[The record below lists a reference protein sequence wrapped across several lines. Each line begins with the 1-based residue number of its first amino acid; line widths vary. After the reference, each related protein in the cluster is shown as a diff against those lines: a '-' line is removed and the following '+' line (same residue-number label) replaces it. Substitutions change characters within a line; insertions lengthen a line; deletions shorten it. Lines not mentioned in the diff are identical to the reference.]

1 MIYNSIIIGILII
14 GGKIMKKLSTLTK
27 EELLKFY
34 EETQARYDEFKS
46 RGLTIDMS
54 RGKPGPEQLDV
65 AQADFAKAF
74 EITDYTS
81 KTGFDCRNYGLLD
94 GIAESKELFASL
106 LGVEPKNIV
115 IGGNASLE
123 LMFSF
128 ISQCCSHGIAG
139 CTPWSKLDD
148 VKFIAV
154 VPGYDRHF
162 AIAEYFGIKMVNV
175 PLSAP
180 GPDMDMVEEL
190 IKDESVK
197 GMFCV
202 PKYSNPDGFTYSA
215 ETIERLAKMQ
225 PAAKDFRV
233 IWDNA
238 YIIHDLYDTS
248 DELVNIFDAAKKYGT
263 EDNFVEFCSTSKI
276 TFPGAGVSALAASD
290 NNVKEILSRLT
301 VQIIS
306 YDKMNQ
312 LRHSRIFPDV
322 DSLKA
327 IMKKH
332 ADVLRPK
339 FDAVLEVLENELG
352 GLDIA
357 SWHKPNGGYFISLNV
372 DTGSAKYAGQLCK
385 EAGLTLT
392 GVGATFP
399 YKNDPA
405 DRNIRIAPS
414 YPSVE
419 DLKASAELLCIAV
432 KLAAVKELL

>member
-1 MIYNSIIIGILII
+1 
-14 GGKIMKKLSTLTK
+14 MKKLCEFTK
-27 EELLKFY
+27 EELVAF
-34 EETQARYDEFKS
+34 EAEAQARYDEFKS

-139 CTPWSKLDD
+139 CTPWSKLDE

-175 PLSAP
+175 PISAT

-215 ETIERLAKMQ
+215 ETVERLAKMQ

-238 YIIHDLYDTS
+238 YIIHDIYDTS
-248 DELVNIFDAAKKYGT
+248 DELVNIFDEAKKYGT

-290 NNVKEILSRLT
+290 NNIKEILSRLT

-339 FDAVLEVLENELG
+339 FDAVLDVLDAELG
-352 GLDIA
+352 GLGIA

-372 DTGSAKYAGQLCK
+372 DTGSAKFAGQLCK

-399 YKNDPA
+399 YKNDSE
-405 DRNIRIAPS
+405 DKNIRIAPS
-414 YPSVE
+414 YPGVD

-432 KLAAVKELL
+432 KLAAVKALLS

>member
-1 MIYNSIIIGILII
+1 
-14 GGKIMKKLSTLTK
+14 MKTLREFTK
-27 EELLKFY
+27 EELQAFVA
-34 EETQARYDEFKS
+34 ENQARYDAVKAKGMS
-46 RGLTIDMS
+46 IDMS
-54 RGKPGPEQLDV
+54 RGKPSPVQLDM
-65 AQADFAKAF
+65 AFEDFKAAF

-94 GIAESKELFASL
+94 GIAEAKELFAEL
-106 LGVEPKNIV
+106 LGVETKNII

-123 LMFSF
+123 LMYSF
-128 ISQCCSHGIAG
+128 ISQCCSHGIGG
-139 CTPWSKLDD
+139 CKPWSQQED

-162 AIAEYFGIKMVNV
+162 SIAEYFGIKMVNV
-175 PLSAP
+175 PINEE

-190 IKDESVK
+190 VKDPSVK

-202 PKYSNPDGFTYSA
+202 PKYSNPDGYTYSDA
-215 ETIERLAKMQ
+215 TVERLAKMQ

-238 YIIHDLYDTS
+238 YIIHEIYEQG
-248 DELVNIFDAAKKYGT
+248 DELANIFDYAKKYGT

-276 TFPGAGVSALAASD
+276 TFPGAGVSAIAASEA
-290 NNVKEILSRLT
+290 NVKDILGRLT
-301 VQIIS
+301 IQTIS

-312 LRHSRIFPDV
+312 FRHAKMYPNV
-322 DSLKA
+322 DALKA
-327 IMKKH
+327 IMAKH
-332 ADVLRPK
+332 AVIMRPK
-339 FDAVLEVLENELG
+339 FDAVLDVLEAELG
-352 GLDIA
+352 GLGIA
-357 SWHKPNGGYFISLNV
+357 SWHKPGGGYFISLNV

-399 YKNDPA
+399 YKNDPE
-405 DRNIRIAPS
+405 DKNIRIAPS

-419 DLKASAELLCIAV
+419 ELRDAAALLCVAV
-432 KLAAVKELL
+432 KLAAAKEML

>member
-1 MIYNSIIIGILII
+1 
-14 GGKIMKKLSTLTK
+14 MKKLCEFSK
-27 EELLKFY
+27 EELLEFSK
-34 EETQARYDEFKS
+34 EAQARYDEFKA

-74 EITDYTS
+74 ELTDYTS

-139 CTPWSKLDD
+139 CTPWSKLDE

-175 PLSAP
+175 PISET

-190 IKDESVK
+190 IRDEAVK

-202 PKYSNPDGFTYSA
+202 PKYSNPDGYTYSA
-215 ETIERLAKMQ
+215 ETVERLAKMQ

-248 DELVNIFDAAKKYGT
+248 DELANIFDAAKKYGT

-276 TFPGAGVSALAASD
+276 TFPGSGVSALAASE

-301 VQIIS
+301 IQIIS

-312 LRHSRIFPDV
+312 LRHSYVFPDV

-339 FDAVLEVLENELG
+339 FDAVLEVLNAELS
-352 GLDIA
+352 GLGIA

-372 DTGSAKYAGQLCK
+372 DKGSAKYAGQLCK

-399 YKNDPA
+399 YKNDPD

>member
-1 MIYNSIIIGILII
+1 
-14 GGKIMKKLSTLTK
+14 MKKLCEFSK
-27 EELLKFY
+27 EELLEFSK
-34 EETQARYDEFKS
+34 EAQARYDEFKA

-74 EITDYTS
+74 ELTDYTS

-106 LGVEPKNIV
+106 LGVEPKNII

-139 CTPWSKLDD
+139 GTPWSKLDE

-175 PLSAP
+175 PISET

-215 ETIERLAKMQ
+215 ETVERLAKMQ

-276 TFPGAGVSALAASD
+276 TFPGSGVSALAASE
-290 NNVKEILSRLT
+290 NNVKEILARLT
-301 VQIIS
+301 IQIIS

-312 LRHSRIFPDV
+312 LRHSYVFPDV

-339 FDAVLEVLENELG
+339 FDAVLDVLDAELG
-352 GLDIA
+352 GLGIA

-372 DTGSAKYAGQLCK
+372 DKGSAKYAGQLCK

-399 YKNDPA
+399 YKNDPD

>member
-1 MIYNSIIIGILII
+1 
-14 GGKIMKKLSTLTK
+14 MKKLCEFTK
-27 EELLKFY
+27 EELLEFFN
-34 EETQARYDEFKS
+34 ETQARYDEFKA

-74 EITDYTS
+74 EITDYRS

-175 PLSAP
+175 PISET

-215 ETIERLAKMQ
+215 ETVERLAKMQ

-276 TFPGAGVSALAASD
+276 TFPGAGVSALAASE

-312 LRHSRIFPDV
+312 LRHSYIFPDV

-339 FDAVLEVLENELG
+339 FDAVLEVLEAELG
-352 GLDIA
+352 SLGIA

-399 YKNDPA
+399 YKNDPE